1 MTAVQLEYAVPGP
14 GTAEW
19 VTLFYHFR
27 ADVPA
32 LEDTERADHA
42 QLRFR
47 MSEGA
52 AEYRMPDGGIQ
63 PAPPVHVIGP
73 TSGAMQVKVAG
84 PVHVFGCGITPAGW
98 AALIGN
104 DASTMLNCVLDARDL
119 FGPAIDDV
127 LARLAHAPDTKAM
140 VAIAEVLIGSLARA
154 DSPDAAFVRLVDQ
167 WLAGHVS
174 PEIDAL
180 AAAVGLSHRQLE
192 RKCKA
197 LYGAPPKLLARKYR
211 ALKAAVAFAERKVTL
226 NELLDRGFYDQS
238 HLINEMK
245 QFTGCTPRQ
254 LQEQPGLLAQ
264 LTISQRSALQG
275 QVNPLISDT

>member
-1 MTAVQLEYAVPGP
+1 MTAVQLEYAVP
-14 GTAEW
+14 AEGIADLI
-19 VTLFYHFR
+19 TLFYHFR
-27 ADVPA
+27 AEVPL

-47 MSEGA
+47 ISEGA
-52 AEYRMPDGGIQ
+52 AEYRMPDGSTQ
-63 PAPPVHVIGP
+63 VAPPIHVIGP
-73 TSGAMQVKVAG
+73 TSGAMQVKVVG
-84 PVHVFGCGITPAGW
+84 PIHAFGCGITPAGW

-119 FGPAIDDV
+119 FGPAVDETMV
-127 LARLAHAPDTKAM
+127 RLTQAPDTQAM
-140 VAIAEVLIGSLARA
+140 VAIAEDLIASLARA
-154 DSPDAAFVRLVDQ
+154 HSPDAAFVRLVDE
-167 WLAGHVS
+167 WLAACAS

-180 AAAVGLSHRQLE
+180 TAVTGLSHRQVE

-226 NELLDRGFYDQS
+226 DELLERGFYDQS

-245 QFTGCTPRQ
+245 QFTGWTPRQ
-254 LQEQPGLLAQ
+254 LQEQPTLLAQ

>member
-1 MTAVQLEYAVPGP
+1 MTAVQLEYAVPDAGA
-14 GTAEW
+14 AEW
-19 VTLFYHFR
+19 ITLFYHFR
-27 ADVPA
+27 ADVPM

-47 MSEGA
+47 ISDGA
-52 AEYRMPDGGIQ
+52 AEYRMPDGSIH
-63 PAPPVHVIGP
+63 PAPQVHVIGP
-73 TSGAMQVKVAG
+73 TSGAMRVKVAG

-98 AALIGN
+98 ATLIGN

-119 FGPAIDDV
+119 FGPATDDAR
-127 LARLAHAPDTKAM
+127 ARLAQAPDTKAM
-140 VAIAEVLIGSLARA
+140 VAIAETLIASLARA
-154 DSPDAAFVRLVDQ
+154 ASPDAAFVRLVDD
-167 WLAGHVS
+167 WLAASAS
-174 PEIDAL
+174 PEISAL
-180 AAAVGLSHRQLE
+180 AAATGLSDRQLE

-211 ALKAAVAFAERKVTL
+211 ALKAAVAFAERKATL
-226 NELLDRGFYDQS
+226 DELLDRGFYDQS
-238 HLINEMK
+238 HLIREMK

-254 LQEQPGLLAQ
+254 LQEEPTLLAQ

>member
-1 MTAVQLEYAVPGP
+1 MTAVQLEYAVPSP
-14 GTAEW
+14 GTAEF

-47 MSEGA
+47 ISDGPV
-52 AEYRMPDGGIQ
+52 EYRMPDGSIHV
-63 PAPPVHVIGP
+63 APPVHVIGP
-73 TSGAMQVKVAG
+73 TSGAMHIKVVG
-84 PVHVFGCGITPAGW
+84 PVHAFGCGITPGGW

-104 DASTMLNCVLDARDL
+104 DASTMLNCVLDARDM
-119 FGPAIDDV
+119 FGPALDDI
-127 LARLAHAPDTKAM
+127 LPRLRDAPDTTAM
-140 VAIAEVLIGSLARA
+140 VVIAEALIASLTRVR
-154 DSPDAAFVRLVDQ
+154 SPDAAFVQRVDE
-167 WLAGHVS
+167 WLAACAS
-174 PEIDAL
+174 PEISAL
-180 AAAVGLSHRQLE
+180 AAATGLSDRQLE

-197 LYGAPPKLLARKYR
+197 LYGVPPKLLARKYR
-211 ALKAAVAFAERKVTL
+211 ALKAAVAFAERKATL
-226 NELLDRGFYDQS
+226 DELLTRGFYDQS

-245 QFTGCTPRQ
+245 QFTGWTPRQ
-254 LQEQPGLLAQ
+254 IQEEPTLLAQ

>member
-1 MTAVQLEYAVPGP
+1 MSAVQLEYAVPSAGI
-14 GTAEW
+14 AELI
-19 VTLFYHFR
+19 TLFYHFR
-27 ADVPA
+27 ADVPV

-47 MSEGA
+47 ISEGE
-52 AEYRMPDGGIQ
+52 AEYRMPDGSLQ
-63 PAPPVHVIGP
+63 VAPPIHVIGP
-73 TSGAMQVKVAG
+73 TSGAMRVKVAG
-84 PVHVFGCGITPAGW
+84 PIRAFGCGITPAGW

-119 FGPAIDDV
+119 FGLAAEDT
-127 LARLAHAPDTKAM
+127 LARLAHAPDTQAM
-140 VAIAEVLIGSLARA
+140 VAIAEELIARLARA
-154 DSPDAAFVRLVDQ
+154 DSPDAGFVRLVDQ
-167 WLAGHVS
+167 WLAGCAS

-180 AAAVGLSHRQLE
+180 TAATGLSPRQVE

-211 ALKAAVAFAERKVTL
+211 ALKAAVAFAERKATL
-226 NELLDRGFYDQS
+226 DELLDRGFYDQS

-245 QFTGCTPRQ
+245 QFTGWTPRQ
-254 LQEQPGLLAQ
+254 LQEQPTLLAQ

>member
-1 MTAVQLEYAVPGP
+1 MTAVQLEYAVP
-14 GTAEW
+14 TAGIADLI
-19 VTLFYHFR
+19 TLFYHFR
-27 ADVPA
+27 ADVPV

-47 MSEGA
+47 ISEGA
-52 AEYRMPDGGIQ
+52 TEYRMPDGSTQ
-63 PAPPVHVIGP
+63 VAPPIHVIGP
-73 TSGAMQVKVAG
+73 TSGAMQVKVVG
-84 PVHVFGCGITPAGW
+84 PVHAFGCGITPAGW

-104 DASTMLNCVLDARDL
+104 DASTMLNCVFDARDL
-119 FGPAIDDV
+119 FGPAVDDT
-127 LARLAHAPDTKAM
+127 LARIARAPDTQAM
-140 VAIAEVLIGSLARA
+140 VAIAEELIASLARA
-154 DSPDAAFVRLVDQ
+154 DSPDAAFVRLVDT
-167 WLAGHVS
+167 WLAACAS

-180 AAAVGLSHRQLE
+180 TAVTGLSHRQVE

-211 ALKAAVAFAERKVTL
+211 ALKAAVAFAERKATL
-226 NELLDRGFYDQS
+226 DELLQRGFYDQS

>member
-1 MTAVQLEYAVPGP
+1 MTALQLEYAVPDAA
-14 GTAEW
+14 TAELI
-19 VTLFYHFR
+19 TLFYHFR
-27 ADVPA
+27 ADVPV

-47 MSEGA
+47 ISHGA
-52 AEYRMPDGGIQ
+52 AEYRMPDGSIQ

-98 AALIGN
+98 VALIGN

-119 FGPAIDDV
+119 FGAAVDDT
-127 LARLAHAPDTKAM
+127 LARLARAPDTKAM
-140 VAIAEVLIGSLARA
+140 VTIAEALITTLART
-154 DSPDAAFVRLVDQ
+154 DSPDTAFVRLVDQ
-167 WLAGHVS
+167 WLAGCAS
-174 PEIDAL
+174 PELDTLTGAT
-180 AAAVGLSHRQLE
+180 GLSHRQVE

-211 ALKAAVAFAERKVTL
+211 ALKAAVAFAERKATL
-226 NELLDRGFYDQS
+226 DELLDRGFYDQS
-238 HLINEMK
+238 HLIHEMK

-264 LTISQRSALQG
+264 LTISRRSALQG

>member
-1 MTAVQLEYAVPGP
+1 MTAVQLEYAVPDA

-19 VTLFYHFR
+19 ITLFYHFR
-27 ADVPA
+27 ADVPV

-47 MSEGA
+47 ISEGA

-63 PAPPVHVIGP
+63 AAPPVHVIGP

-104 DASTMLNCVLDARDL
+104 DASTMLNCVLDAREL
-119 FGPAIDDV
+119 FGPATDDT
-127 LARLAHAPDTKAM
+127 LARLARAADTKAM
-140 VAIAEVLIGSLARA
+140 VTVAEALITGLARA
-154 DSPDAAFVRLVDQ
+154 DSPDTAFVRLVDQ
-167 WLAGHVS
+167 WLAGCAS
-174 PEIDAL
+174 PELDAL
-180 AAAVGLSHRQLE
+180 TAATGLSHRQVE

-211 ALKAAVAFAERKVTL
+211 ALKAAVAFAERGASL
-226 NELLDRGFYDQS
+226 DELLDRGFYDQS
-238 HLINEMK
+238 HLIHEMK

-264 LTISQRSALQG
+264 LTISKRSALQG

>member
-1 MTAVQLEYAVPGP
+1 MTAVQLEYAVPEAG
-14 GTAEW
+14 AADW

-27 ADVPA
+27 ADVPF

-47 MSEGA
+47 ISEGA

-63 PAPPVHVIGP
+63 LAPPVHVIGP
-73 TSGAMQVKVAG
+73 TSGAMQVKVVG

-104 DASTMLNCVLDARDL
+104 DASTMLNRVLDARDL
-119 FGPAIDDV
+119 FGAAIDDT
-127 LARLAHAPDTKAM
+127 LNQLAHAPDTKAM
-140 VAIAEVLIGSLARA
+140 VAIAEASIAGLAHMRA
-154 DSPDAAFVRLVDQ
+154 PDAASVPLVDE
-167 WLAGHVS
+167 WLAACAS
-174 PEIDAL
+174 PEIGAL
-180 AAAVGLSHRQLE
+180 AAATGLSDRQLE

-197 LYGAPPKLLARKYR
+197 LYGVPPKLLARKYR
-211 ALKAAVAFAERKVTL
+211 ALKAAVAFAERRATL
-226 NELLDRGFYDQS
+226 DELLDRGFYDQS
-238 HLINEMK
+238 HLIREMK
-245 QFTGCTPRQ
+245 QFTGWTPRQ
-254 LQEQPGLLAQ
+254 LQEEPTLLAQ

>member
-1 MTAVQLEYAVPGP
+1 MTAVQLEYAVP
-14 GTAEW
+14 TAGIAELI
-19 VTLFYHFR
+19 TLFYHFR
-27 ADVPA
+27 ADVPV

-47 MSEGA
+47 ISEGA
-52 AEYRMPDGGIQ
+52 TEYRMPDGSTQ
-63 PAPPVHVIGP
+63 VAPPIHVIGP
-73 TSGAMQVKVAG
+73 TSGAMQVKVVG
-84 PVHVFGCGITPAGW
+84 PVHAFGCGITPAGW

-119 FGPAIDDV
+119 FGPAVDETM
-127 LARLAHAPDTKAM
+127 ARLAQAPDTQAM
-140 VAIAEVLIGSLARA
+140 VAIAEELIGSLARA
-154 DSPDAAFVRLVDQ
+154 HSPDAAFVRMVDE
-167 WLAGHVS
+167 WLAACAS

-180 AAAVGLSHRQLE
+180 TAVTGLSRRQVE

-211 ALKAAVAFAERKVTL
+211 ALKAAVAFAERKATL
-226 NELLDRGFYDQS
+226 DDLLERGFYDQS

-245 QFTGCTPRQ
+245 QFTGWTPRQ
-254 LQEQPGLLAQ
+254 LLEQPTLLAQ